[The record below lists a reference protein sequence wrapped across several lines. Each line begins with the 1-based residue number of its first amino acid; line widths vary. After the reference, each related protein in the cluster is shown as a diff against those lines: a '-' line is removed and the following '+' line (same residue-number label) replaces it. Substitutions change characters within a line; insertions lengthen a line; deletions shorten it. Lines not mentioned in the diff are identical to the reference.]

1 MNDQFVATVLLY
13 LVPLFALLVTW
24 KKPLSKALGWI
35 AASEILGLLLFL
47 PLYALVGL
55 LGWEWYSW
63 GGVSLQEILAYWQ
76 ESGLTALAWIL
87 PGLGETA
94 LLLFLPLYALVG
106 LLGWEWYSWGGVS
119 LQEILA
125 YWQESG
131 LTALAWILP
140 GLGET
145 ALLFLLRWGLDT
157 LRQTMALPQKENAP

>member
-87 PGLGETA
+87 
-94 LLLFLPLYALVG
+94 
-106 LLGWEWYSWGGVS
+106 S
-119 LQEILA
+119 
-125 YWQESG
+125 
-131 LTALAWILP
+131 

>member
-13 LVPLFALLVTW
+13 LVPLLALLVTW

-94 LLLFLPLYALVG
+94 LL
-106 LLGWEWYSWGGVS
+106 
-119 LQEILA
+119 
-125 YWQESG
+125 
-131 LTALAWILP
+131 
-140 GLGET
+140 
-145 ALLFLLRWGLDT
+145 FLLRWGLDT

>member
-94 LLLFLPLYALVG
+94 A
-106 LLGWEWYSWGGVS
+106 VS
-119 LQEILA
+119 IVEQRKGKQYLSVEEFSADCPKVTKAHI
-125 YWQESG
+125 E
-131 LTALAWILP
+131 
-140 GLGET
+140 
-145 ALLFLLRWGLDT
+145 LLRACGALGNLPETSQMT
-157 LRQTMALPQKENAP
+157 LF